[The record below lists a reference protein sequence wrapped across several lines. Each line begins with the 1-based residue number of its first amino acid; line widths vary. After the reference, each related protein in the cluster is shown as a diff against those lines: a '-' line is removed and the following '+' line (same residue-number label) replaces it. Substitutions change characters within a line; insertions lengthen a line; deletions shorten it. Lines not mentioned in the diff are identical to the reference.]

1 LDRSSLFTYNFV
13 QLLVRFD
20 LAVRVNKAFLCS
32 RKQVYYYLSTFLLA
46 IFAQEQSMSRS
57 LSRLVAAAV
66 LAVSGLALTSMA
78 FDADA
83 ARVGKGSNAGR
94 QSSNVTNQAPAASTT
109 TQKSATA
116 PAAASST
123 AGAAAA
129 AKPSGAS
136 RWLGP
141 LAGIAAG
148 LGIAALL
155 SHFGLGGAMADFLV
169 MALIAGVVIFGVMF
183 ILRRMRGSAS
193 AGPAMQGAGAGSA
206 TRSAPAPTDMWRQS
220 SEPAVAP
227 VQLPPSATGSMSA
240 AGFGS
245 DAPAPDQS
253 WFIPTDFDTQR
264 FLGEAKQQFVSIQKV
279 WDSGNVNELR
289 NFLTDDLLKELQ
301 AQLSG
306 QTGQNH
312 TEVVLLNAELLG
324 IEKVSDGHL
333 ASVRFSGMLR
343 EQAGAEAFRFEE
355 VWNLFK
361 PEQGG
366 WLLAGI
372 QQVPVSQAS

>member
-1 LDRSSLFTYNFV
+1 
-13 QLLVRFD
+13 
-20 LAVRVNKAFLCS
+20 
-32 RKQVYYYLSTFLLA
+32 
-46 IFAQEQSMSRS
+46 MSRP
-57 LSRLVAAAV
+57 LIRFFAAALV
-66 LAVSGLALTSMA
+66 AVSGLALTA
-78 FDADA
+78 VTFDAEA
-83 ARVGKGSNAGR
+83 ARVGKGSSFGR
-94 QSSNVTNQAPAASTT
+94 QSPNVTS
-109 TQKSATA
+109 QKSAQ

-123 AGAAAA
+123 TQRSAAAPAAGAATAGAAA
-129 AKPSGAS
+129 KSGAS

-155 SHFGLGGAMADFLV
+155 SHLGLGGAFADFLV
-169 MALIAGVVIFGVMF
+169 LALIAGVVVFGVMF
-183 ILRRMRGSAS
+183 IMRRMRGPQA
-193 AGPAMQGAGAGSA
+193 AAQGAGAGAGGMSNQSNA
-206 TRSAPAPTDMWRQS
+206 MWRES
-220 SEPAVAP
+220 NEPVTQAP
-227 VQLPPSATGSMSA
+227 VSLPASATGSMSA

-245 DAPAPDQS
+245 DAPAPDQN
-253 WFIPTDFDTQR
+253 WFIPVDFDTQR
-264 FLGEAKQQFVSIQKV
+264 FLSEAKKQFVSIQKV
-279 WDSGNVNELR
+279 WDSGNIVEMR
-289 NFLTDDLLKELQ
+289 NFLTDDLMKELQ
-301 AQLSG
+301 AQLSDRIEE
-306 QTGQNH
+306 NH

-355 VWNLFK
+355 VWNLFQ

>member
-1 LDRSSLFTYNFV
+1 
-13 QLLVRFD
+13 
-20 LAVRVNKAFLCS
+20 
-32 RKQVYYYLSTFLLA
+32 
-46 IFAQEQSMSRS
+46 MSRP
-57 LSRLVAAAV
+57 LIRFFAAALVAM
-66 LAVSGLALTSMA
+66 SGLALTA
-78 FDADA
+78 VTFDAEA
-83 ARVGKGSNAGR
+83 ARVGKGSSAGR
-94 QSSNVTNQAPAASTT
+94 QSTNVTSQKAAKPAAATNA
-109 TQKSATA
+109 TQKTAAA
-116 PAAASST
+116 PAAA
-123 AGAAAA
+123 A
-129 AKPSGAS
+129 SGAS
-136 RWLGP
+136 KWLGP

-155 SHFGLGGAMADFLV
+155 SHFGLGGAFADMLV

-183 ILRRMRGSAS
+183 ILRRMRGPQ
-193 AGPAMQGAGAGSA
+193 PAAQGAGASSGNMPSYSNGMM
-206 TRSAPAPTDMWRQS
+206 RES
-220 SEPAVAP
+220 SEPAAQAP
-227 VQLPPSATGSMSA
+227 ITLPTSATGSMSA

-245 DAPAPDQS
+245 DAPAPDQN
-253 WFIPTDFDTQR
+253 WFIPVDFDTQR
-264 FLGEAKQQFVSIQKV
+264 FLGEAKKQFVSIQKV
-279 WDSGNVNELR
+279 WDSGNIAEMR
-289 NFLTDDLLKELQ
+289 TFLTDDLMKELQ
-301 AQLSG
+301 AQLSDRIEE
-306 QTGQNH
+306 NH

>member
-1 LDRSSLFTYNFV
+1 
-13 QLLVRFD
+13 
-20 LAVRVNKAFLCS
+20 
-32 RKQVYYYLSTFLLA
+32 
-46 IFAQEQSMSRS
+46 MSRP
-57 LSRLVAAAV
+57 LIRFFAAALVAM
-66 LAVSGLALTSMA
+66 SGFALTA
-78 FDADA
+78 VTFDAEA
-83 ARVGKGSNAGR
+83 ARVGKGGNSGR
-94 QSSNVTNQAPAASTT
+94 QSSNVTSQKAAQPAAATSA
-109 TQKSATA
+109 TQKTAAA
-116 PAAASST
+116 PAAA
-123 AGAAAA
+123 GAA
-129 AKPSGAS
+129 SGAS
-136 RWLGP
+136 KWLGP

-155 SHFGLGGAMADFLV
+155 SHLGLGGAFADMLV

-183 ILRRMRGSAS
+183 ILRRMRGPQA
-193 AGPAMQGAGAGSA
+193 AAQGAGAGN
-206 TRSAPAPTDMWRQS
+206 APYGGNVS
-220 SEPAVAP
+220 SPSNGMMRESHEPAAQAP
-227 VQLPPSATGSMSA
+227 VALPASATGAMSA

-245 DAPAPDQS
+245 DAPAPDQN
-253 WFIPTDFDTQR
+253 WFIPVDFDTQR
-264 FLGEAKQQFVSIQKV
+264 FLSEAKNQFISIQKV
-279 WDSGNVNELR
+279 WDSGNVAEMR
-289 NFLTDDLLKELQ
+289 TFLTDDLMKELQ

-306 QTGQNH
+306 RIEENH

>member
-1 LDRSSLFTYNFV
+1 
-13 QLLVRFD
+13 
-20 LAVRVNKAFLCS
+20 
-32 RKQVYYYLSTFLLA
+32 
-46 IFAQEQSMSRS
+46 MSRP
-57 LSRLVAAAV
+57 LIRFFAAALV
-66 LAVSGLALTSMA
+66 AVSGLALTAVA
-78 FDADA
+78 FDAEA
-83 ARVGKGSNAGR
+83 ARAGKGGNSGR
-94 QSSNVTNQAPAASTT
+94 QSSNVTSQKAAQPAAATSNTTQRSAAAAPAAG
-109 TQKSATA
+109 A
-116 PAAASST
+116 

-129 AKPSGAS
+129 SGAS

-155 SHFGLGGAMADFLV
+155 SHLGLGGAFADFLV
-169 MALIAGVVIFGVMF
+169 LALIAGVVVFGVMF
-183 ILRRMRGSAS
+183 IMRRMRGPQ
-193 AGPAMQGAGAGSA
+193 PAAEGAGAGTGGMSNQNNNA
-206 TRSAPAPTDMWRQS
+206 MWRET
-220 SEPAVAP
+220 SEPAAQAP
-227 VQLPPSATGSMSA
+227 LSLPSSATGSMSA

-245 DAPAPDQS
+245 DAPAPDQN
-253 WFIPTDFDTQR
+253 WFIPVDFDTQR
-264 FLGEAKQQFVSIQKV
+264 FLSEAKKQFVSIQKV
-279 WDSGNVNELR
+279 WDSGNIAEMR
-289 NFLTDDLLKELQ
+289 TFLTDDLMKELQ
-301 AQLSG
+301 AQLSDRIEE
-306 QTGQNH
+306 NH

>member
-1 LDRSSLFTYNFV
+1 
-13 QLLVRFD
+13 
-20 LAVRVNKAFLCS
+20 
-32 RKQVYYYLSTFLLA
+32 
-46 IFAQEQSMSRS
+46 MSRS
-57 LSRLVAAAV
+57 LSRFVAAAV

-83 ARVGKGSNAGR
+83 ARVGKGNNAGR

-116 PAAASST
+116 PAAAASST

-183 ILRRMRGSAS
+183 ILRRMRGGSA
-193 AGPAMQGAGAGSA
+193 AQPAVQGAGAGA
-206 TRSAPAPTDMWRQS
+206 TPSSNDMWRQS
-220 SEPAVAP
+220 AEPVAAP
-227 VQLPPSATGSMSA
+227 VQLPASATGSMSA

-245 DAPAPDQS
+245 DAPEPDQS
-253 WFIPTDFDTQR
+253 WFIPADFDTQR
-264 FLGEAKQQFVSIQKV
+264 FLGEAKQQFVAIQKV

-306 QTGQNH
+306 QTEQNH

-343 EQAGAEAFRFEE
+343 EQVGAEAFRFEE